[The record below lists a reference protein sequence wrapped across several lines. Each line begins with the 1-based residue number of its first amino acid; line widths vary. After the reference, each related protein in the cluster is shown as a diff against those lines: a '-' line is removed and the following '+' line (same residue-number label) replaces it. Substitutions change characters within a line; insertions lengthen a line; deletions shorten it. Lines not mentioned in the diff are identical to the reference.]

1 MRASGAGIIAIV
13 SAGLALW
20 ILLLTGWLAYHP
32 GLQGNFM
39 FDDWANLPPLGAM
52 GPIDNWNNFITYL
65 LSGIGGPTGRPVAM
79 LSFLLDANNW
89 PAAPEP
95 FKATNVLIHLL
106 NGTLLAWLEFRL
118 LRVVEIE
125 PRKAAWA
132 AVLGAGLWLLHPYW
146 VSTTLFIVQRMA
158 MLAATFVLIA
168 LLCYLHGRL
177 RWLQGHRR
185 SAYLWMSIGLGL
197 CGMLAVLSKE
207 NGALLPLF
215 VLVIE
220 TTILNRND
228 SLARIDSAAA
238 SWRIWRA
245 VFIYLPLTLLAAY
258 ILARLPSMLHAD
270 NKGQVFSAGQRLLT
284 ESRALVDYLW
294 HIVIPRAYTA
304 GLYHDNF
311 PLSTSLFH
319 PWTTFF
325 AVALILGLLATA
337 WTIRRRQP
345 FLSMG
350 ILFYFAGQLLE
361 STIVPLELYYE
372 HRNYLPAV
380 FLPLPLALWI
390 VRSPRLN
397 AWARIALAITIL
409 TVLSGLTWQR
419 ASLWGH
425 PLQLSMVWVQ
435 ENPHS
440 PRGVTTLA
448 LHLMHK
454 GDYAAAVRLLEPI
467 AAKHPRDIMLQFNL
481 ISAHCGSGGV
491 SAQQLKPAETAL
503 AQTRQAGRVAYN
515 AISRFIQF
523 YKTNHCRGIGTKQ
536 LNHLIRAGF
545 ANPHIKKSAGWRQ
558 NLHAL
563 LGELRLSE
571 DRIPAALRQFKASLA
586 ASPRAPAALY
596 EAALLGTAK
605 HPRSGLALLDYYETL
620 PKIPAKGFNVGRLR
634 ALWLQ
639 HLGYYPQQIAH
650 VRHVLEQDIAA
661 QQTPTQP

>member
-1 MRASGAGIIAIV
+1 MNRRASAIAMV
-13 SAGLALW
+13 PAGLTLW
-20 ILLLTGWLAYHP
+20 ALLLIAWFAYHP

-52 GPIDNWNNFITYL
+52 GPIDNWNNLITYL
-65 LSGIGGPTGRPVAM
+65 LSGIGGPSGRPVTM

-89 PAAPEP
+89 PAAPKP
-95 FKATNVLIHLL
+95 FKTTNVLIHLL

-118 LRVVEIE
+118 LRIIKMD
-125 PRKAAWA
+125 PRKAAWV
-132 AVLGAGLWLLHPYW
+132 AVLGAGLWILHPYW
-146 VSTTLFIVQRMA
+146 VSTTLFVVQRMA

-168 LLCYLHGRL
+168 LLCYLQGRL
-177 RWLQGHRR
+177 LWLEGHRR
-185 SAYLWMSIGLGL
+185 NAYLWMSTGVGL

-220 TTILNRND
+220 AVILNRSD
-228 SLARIDSAAA
+228 SLARIATPTID
-238 SWRIWRA
+238 WRLWRT
-245 VFIYLPLTLLAAY
+245 VFIYLPLTLLGAY
-258 ILARLPSMLHAD
+258 IFAHLPGMLHAD

-284 ESRALVDYLW
+284 ESRVIIDYLW

-311 PLSTSLFH
+311 QLSTSLFH

-325 AVALILGLLATA
+325 AVLLILGLLTA
-337 WTIRRRQP
+337 AWKIRRRQP
-345 FLSMG
+345 FLSMA
-350 ILFYFAGQLLE
+350 ILFYFAGQMLE
-361 STIVPLELYYE
+361 STIIPLELYYE
-372 HRNYLPAV
+372 HRNYLPAI

-390 VRSPRLN
+390 ADSPHLKAWVR
-397 AWARIALAITIL
+397 ITLATVIL

-435 ENPHS
+435 ENPQS

-454 GDYAAAVRLLEPI
+454 GDYAAAVQLLEPL

-481 ISAHCGSGGV
+481 ISARCGNGGIDKN
-491 SAQQLKPAETAL
+491 QLRIAERTISE
-503 AQTRQAGRVAYN
+503 TRQAGRVAYN

-523 YKTNHCRGIGTKQ
+523 YKTRACPGLGALQ
-536 LNHLIRAGF
+536 LNQLIQAGF
-545 ANPHIKKSAGWRQ
+545 KNPHIKDKPGWRQ

-563 LGELRLSE
+563 LGELRLAE
-571 DRIPAALRQFKASLA
+571 HRPQAALDQFRASLKASA
-586 ASPRAPAALY
+586 QAPAALY
-596 EAALLGTAK
+596 EAALLGTAG
-605 HPRSGLALLDYYETL
+605 HPRAGLDLLDYYETL
-620 PKIPAKGFNVGRLR
+620 PKAAPKGFNVDRLR
-634 ALWLQ
+634 ILWLK
-639 HLGYYPQQIAH
+639 HLNYYPEQIAH

-661 QQTPTQP
+661 QHSLTSP